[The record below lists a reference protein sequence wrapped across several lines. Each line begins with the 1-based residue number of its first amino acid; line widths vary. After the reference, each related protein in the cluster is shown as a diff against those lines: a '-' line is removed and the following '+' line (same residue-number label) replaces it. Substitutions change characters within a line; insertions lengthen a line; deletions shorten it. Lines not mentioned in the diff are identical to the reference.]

1 VAFKG
6 SFQTPRLCH
15 HKGTGRAYVRLNGKQ
30 VYLAKWGSAEAE
42 RRYFE
47 LCCTL
52 REHGGQLPVEPE
64 RISVAEVVKLYFAH
78 CRDYYGPESKHLAS
92 VRISLEPLVKLYGDA
107 KGVDFGPRSLK
118 ALRQRWIDAGLARKT
133 VNDRTG
139 DVKRCFKWAASEE
152 LIPSAAFQALSTV
165 DGLRR
170 GRSAAKE
177 TEPVQPVPLE
187 DVEAVRPFL
196 PAPVRALVDLQLLTA
211 ARPGE
216 LLNLTPG
223 DIDQTT
229 DPWEARPVQHK
240 GAWRGKGRIVLFG
253 PRAQSILRPFLLRE
267 PDKPLF
273 SPKEAEAERHS
284 AATVH
289 RRPNQRPNP
298 RKTDRTLRDHYD
310 PDSYR
315 RAIER
320 ACDKAGVTRWTPY
333 RLRHSAATAIRKQ
346 YGLEAAQVILGH
358 AQADVT
364 QIYAAVDREKAASVL
379 REIG

>member
-1 VAFKG
+1 MSFK
-6 SFQTPRLCH
+6 PPKLCH
-15 HKGTGRAYVRLNGKQ
+15 HKGTGRAYVRINGKQ
-30 VYLAKWGSAEAE
+30 HYLAKWGTREAE
-42 RRYFE
+42 RAYHE
-47 LCCTL
+47 LCIVL

-64 RISVAEVVKLYFAH
+64 HISVAEVIKLYFQH
-78 CRDYYGPESKHLAS
+78 CKGYYGEDSKHLVAVRAS
-92 VRISLEPLVKLYGDA
+92 LAPLLDLYGDCLA
-107 KGVDFGPRSLK
+107 QDFGPKSLK
-118 ALRQRWIDAGLARKT
+118 ALRQRWIDAGNARKT
-133 VNDRTG
+133 CNDRTG

-152 LIPSAAFQALSTV
+152 LIPSAVFQALSTV

-177 TEPVQPVPLE
+177 TEPVRPVALE
-187 DVEAVRPFL
+187 DVEAVRPYL

-229 DPWEARPVQHK
+229 DPWEARPVKHK
-240 GAWRGKGRIVLFG
+240 TAWKGKGRVILFG
-253 PRAQSILRPFLLRE
+253 PKAQAIMKPFMLRPKG
-267 PDKPLF
+267 KPLF
-273 SPKEAEAERHS
+273 SPKEAEAERH
-284 AATVH
+284 AQATVH
-289 RRPNQRPNP
+289 RRPNQKPNP
-298 RKTDRTLRDHYD
+298 KLTDRTMGDAYTV
-310 PDSYR
+310 DSYR

-320 ACDKAGVTRWTPY
+320 ACDKAGVPRWTPY
-333 RLRHSAATAIRKQ
+333 RLRHSAATAIRKK

-364 QIYAAVDREKAASVL
+364 QIYAAVDREKAATVL

>member
-1 VAFKG
+1 MSFK
-6 SFQTPRLCH
+6 PPKLCH

-52 REHGGQLPVEPE
+52 RENGGRLPVEPE
-64 RISVAEVVKLYFAH
+64 RISVAECVKAYFAFATG
-78 CRDYYGPESKHLAS
+78 YYGEASKQLVA
-92 VRISLEPLVKLYGDA
+92 VRASLEPLVELYGDA
-107 KGVDFGPRSLK
+107 KAVDFGPRSLK
-118 ALRQRWIDAGLARKT
+118 CLRERWIDGGLARKT
-133 VNDRTG
+133 INDRVG
-139 DVKRCFKWAASEE
+139 DIKRAFKWAASEE
-152 LIPSAAFQALSTV
+152 LIPAAVFQALSTV

-229 DPWEARPVQHK
+229 DPWEARPLQHK
-240 GAWRGKGRIVLFG
+240 TAWKGKGRVILFG
-253 PRAQSILRPFLLRE
+253 PRAQSVMKPFMLRPK
-267 PDKPLF
+267 DKPLF
-273 SPKEAEAERHS
+273 SPKEAEAERH
-284 AATVH
+284 AQATVH
-289 RRPNQRPNP
+289 RRPDQRPNP
-298 RKTDRTLRDHYD
+298 KKTDRTVGDAYTV
-310 PDSYR
+310 DSYR
-315 RAIER
+315 RAIEY
-320 ACDKAGVTRWTPY
+320 ACRKAGVAIWTPY
-333 RLRHSAATAIRKQ
+333 RLRHSAATRIRRE
-346 YGLEAAQVILGH
+346 YGLEAAQTILGH
-358 AQADVT
+358 ATADIT
-364 QIYAAVDREKAASVL
+364 QIYAQVDREKAASVL